1 MASAKGK
8 KLSPAM
14 AQYQRFKQ
22 QHPDYVLFFRMGD
35 FYEMFHDDAKLAHE
49 VMGVTLTA
57 RSGVPM
63 AGVPHHSV
71 EGYLRK
77 MIAAGH
83 RVAMCEQV
91 QDPKEAKGVVE
102 RDVTRLVT
110 PGTLTDDGLM
120 EGAAENLLAVVAEHT
135 GKASGHQWALAWA
148 DLSTGQVGC
157 VQGAEAAVRDEAA
170 RLTAAELLVP
180 ELSSGEEHPAAERFR
195 MAGVKTVVARPG
207 WQFAPHHAAEQLQKH
222 YGVSTAGGFGFADD
236 DAAVVA
242 LGALLAYLEETQK
255 TALTHLRTPRRHD
268 PSAYLLID
276 ADSFRSLEIDR
287 TVRGGSAAGSLLH
300 AIDRTRS
307 PMGKRLL
314 RQWLRTP
321 LADVEPIVQRQRA
334 IAALLDHPTQLD
346 TLGDLLAGVCDIER
360 IVTRVTVNRV
370 GPRDLASLRDCL
382 RQVPMIAAEL
392 EPIGVGDAL
401 CEHVEF
407 AKDQAAKL
415 KAAILEEPAPHLRE
429 GGVIAK
435 GFDADLDELRTIGR
449 DAKTWLADYQQR
461 LSQTNDIGSLK
472 VGYNRVFGYYIEVTN
487 AHKDKVDPSWVRKQT
502 LKDCERYI
510 TDELKQFEDK
520 ALGAK
525 DRSIALEAQLFEKV
539 RRDLL
544 PSVRQFQAVAA
555 ALAEL
560 DVLAALAK
568 LARERRYCR
577 PTITDE
583 RVLHIEDGKHPVLE
597 QQLAGEFVANDL
609 AMAAGDCLGLI
620 TGPNMAGKSTYIRQV
635 ALIVLLA
642 QIGSNVPAKSATV
655 GVADRLFTRIGA
667 SDEIHAGQSTFM
679 VEMTETANLL
689 NNATDRSVIIL
700 DEIG

>member
-1 MASAKGK
+1 
-8 KLSPAM
+8 
-14 AQYQRFKQ
+14 
-22 QHPDYVLFFRMGD
+22 
-35 FYEMFHDDAKLAHE
+35 
-49 VMGVTLTA
+49 
-57 RSGVPM
+57 
-63 AGVPHHSV
+63 
-71 EGYLRK
+71 
-77 MIAAGH
+77 
-83 RVAMCEQV
+83 
-91 QDPKEAKGVVE
+91 
-102 RDVTRLVT
+102 
-110 PGTLTDDGLM
+110 
-120 EGAAENLLAVVAEHT
+120 
-135 GKASGHQWALAWA
+135 
-148 DLSTGQVGC
+148 
-157 VQGAEAAVRDEAA
+157 
-170 RLTAAELLVP
+170 
-180 ELSSGEEHPAAERFR
+180 
-195 MAGVKTVVARPG
+195 
-207 WQFAPHHAAEQLQKH
+207 
-222 YGVSTAGGFGFADD
+222 
-236 DAAVVA
+236 
-242 LGALLAYLEETQK
+242 
-255 TALTHLRTPRRHD
+255 
-268 PSAYLLID
+268 
-276 ADSFRSLEIDR
+276 
-287 TVRGGSAAGSLLH
+287 LLH

-360 IVTRVTVNRV
+360 IVTRVTVSRV

-392 EPIGVGDAL
+392 EPIGVGDGL

-525 DRSIALEAQLFEKV
+525 DRSIALEAQLFERV

-642 QIGSNVPAKSATV
+642 QIGSCVPAKAATV

-700 DEIG
+700 DEIGRGTSTLDGLSLAWAIAEHLAGKVKARTLFATHYHELTDLAEQLPGVRNLSVAVREWQDDVVFLHRIVEGRADKSYGIHVARLAGVPKPVLGRAKTLLADLAVHHAKEKQVGPQMTLFADPDAELGRALRSALTEIDCDELSPRAAHEQLVQLVALLKEAEG